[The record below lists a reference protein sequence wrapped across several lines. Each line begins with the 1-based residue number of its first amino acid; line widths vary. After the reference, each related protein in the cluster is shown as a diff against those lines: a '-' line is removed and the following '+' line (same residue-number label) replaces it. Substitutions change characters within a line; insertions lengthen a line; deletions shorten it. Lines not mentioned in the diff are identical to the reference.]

1 MDEAVGNVTAAL
13 ESHGLWNNTVFIFST
28 DNGGQTL
35 AGGNNWPLRGR
46 KWTLWEGGIRG
57 VGFVASPL
65 LKQKGV
71 RTRELIHISDWLPT
85 LVKLAGGSTQ
95 GTKALD
101 GFNVWETISE
111 GSPSPRVE
119 LLHNIDP
126 YFVDP
131 SPCPNNGTA
140 PAKDDYSLLEYST
153 FNTSVHAAIRHRNW
167 KLLTGFPGC
176 GSWFPP
182 PSEHSVSELHS
193 SDHPTKSLWLFDID
207 QDPEERHDLS
217 GEHPHLVRQLLRR
230 LQFYQKHSVPV
241 HYPAQDP
248 RCDPK
253 ATGAWG
259 PWM

>member
-1 MDEAVGNVTAAL
+1 MSPVVQQQSVSPQHPEARFRDQSGD
-13 ESHGLWNNTVFIFST
+13 ST
-28 DNGGQTL
+28 
-35 AGGNNWPLRGR
+35 
-46 KWTLWEGGIRG
+46 EGC
-57 VGFVASPL
+57 L
-65 LKQKGV
+65 LSIPQATQPPP
-71 RTRELIHISDWLPT
+71 RLPW
-85 LVKLAGGSTQ
+85 K
-95 GTKALD
+95 
-101 GFNVWETISE
+101 
-111 GSPSPRVE
+111 
-119 LLHNIDP
+119 
-126 YFVDP
+126 
-131 SPCPNNGTA
+131 SPCPRCCSPVN
-140 PAKDDYSLLEYST
+140 SLLS
-153 FNTSVHAAIRHRNW
+153 SS
-167 KLLTGFPGC
+167 GC